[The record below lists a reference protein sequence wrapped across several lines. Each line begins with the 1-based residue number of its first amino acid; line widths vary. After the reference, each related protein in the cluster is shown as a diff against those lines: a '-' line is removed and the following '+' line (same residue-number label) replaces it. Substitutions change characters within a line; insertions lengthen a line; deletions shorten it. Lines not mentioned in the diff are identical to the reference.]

1 MDELIGLA
9 YFTLI
14 FFTIGI
20 VTSACLKRRI
30 DDLIIAL
37 EDADKKYVY

>member
-1 MDELIGLA
+1 MDELVGLA

-14 FFTIGI
+14 FFAIGI

-37 EDADKKYVY
+37 EDTDKKYVY